1 MMGRYEEGYTEL
13 KRAIRLE
20 PHWSL
25 VHFGLAF
32 VSWCGRRYDQAIEEC
47 HEALELDPNSPQAH
61 VWLGLSYGAKSMW
74 EPAIAALQKAV
85 ELSERTP
92 VALACLG
99 EAYAAAG
106 LPDAAQKILHE
117 LADKRHVTAYF
128 VSRIHAALGES
139 KKAIDWLEIAYKQ
152 HGEWMVLLKID
163 PRFDSLRDDTRFQGL
178 MQHMN
183 FPD

>member
-1 MMGRYEEGYTEL
+1 
-13 KRAIRLE
+13 
-20 PHWSL
+20 
-25 VHFGLAF
+25 
-32 VSWCGRRYDQAIEEC
+32 
-47 HEALELDPNSPQAH
+47 
-61 VWLGLSYGAKSMW
+61 MW

-99 EAYAAAG
+99 EAYAASG
-106 LPDAAQKILHE
+106 SPDAAQKILHE
-117 LADKRHVTAYF
+117 LAGKRHVTAYF

-163 PRFDSLRDDTRFQGL
+163 PRFNSLRDDTRFQGL
-178 MQHMN
+178 MLRMN

>member
-1 MMGRYEEGYTEL
+1 
-13 KRAIRLE
+13 
-20 PHWSL
+20 L